1 MRTKLSLEQS
11 QSCQLKV
18 ASRRKN

>member
-1 MRTKLSLEQS
+1 MRTELSLEQS